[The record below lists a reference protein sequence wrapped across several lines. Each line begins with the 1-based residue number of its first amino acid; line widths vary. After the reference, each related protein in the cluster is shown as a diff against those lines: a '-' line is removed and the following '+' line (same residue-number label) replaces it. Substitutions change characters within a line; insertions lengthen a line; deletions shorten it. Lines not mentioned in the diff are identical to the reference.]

1 MKFRRVQS
9 YKLRR
14 LFPMLGIAG
23 IATLGTVGCEKE
35 DDLKSA
41 LRTEQTPK
49 HDTVY
54 VNKTDTLRP
63 DTVYIPADTLFIPGD
78 TIYLP
83 GDTIYLPG
91 DTIFT
96 PCDTLYIPG
105 DTVFAKPDTIYVKP
119 DTVYT
124 PSKPDTIYTPSKPDT
139 VYVPSKPD
147 TIYLKPD
154 TVYIEKPE
162 TPHHNTTY
170 IWGDNN
176 WNAIWPEITDNV
188 AKSADSTIVDKVILK
203 NDGRSLGGT
212 RTSSL
217 MNALNIVIESV
228 SPENRY
234 KVRGSGTL
242 ETTGIA
248 NQQDVQDSIRLST
261 LGFSFGKVVYDD
273 SFQR

>member
-23 IATLGTVGCEKE
+23 ITALGTVGCEKE
-35 DDLKSA
+35 DDFKTQI
-41 LRTEQTPK
+41 RTETK

-54 VNKTDTLRP
+54 VNKPDTLRP
-63 DTVYIPADTLFIPGD
+63 DTVYIPADTLFVPGD

-96 PCDTLYIPG
+96 PRDTIYLPG
-105 DTVFAKPDTIYVKP
+105 DTIFAKPDTIYLKP

-124 PSKPDTIYTPSKPDT
+124 PSKPDTVYT
-139 VYVPSKPD
+139 PSKPD

-154 TVYIEKPE
+154 TVYIEKPAI
-162 TPHHNTTY
+162 PHHNTTY

-176 WNAIWPEITDNV
+176 WDAVWPADKV
-188 AKSADSTIVDKVILK
+188 AASADSTLVDNVYLK
-203 NDGRSLGGT
+203 NDGKSLGGIRT
-212 RTSSL
+212 RDIMTY
-217 MNALNIVIESV
+217 MNMIVESV
-228 SPENRY
+228 TPANRY
-234 KVRGSGTL
+234 KVKGSGTL
-242 ETTGIA
+242 NEVGMA
-248 NQQDVQDSIRLST
+248 NQQDIQDSIKLSNF
-261 LGFSFGKVVYDD
+261 GFSFGTIRYNEN
-273 SFQR
+273 FQR

>member
-35 DDLKSA
+35 DDFKTQI
-41 LRTEQTPK
+41 RTETK

-63 DTVYIPADTLFIPGD
+63 DTVYIPADTLFVPGD

-96 PCDTLYIPG
+96 PRDTIYLPG
-105 DTVFAKPDTIYVKP
+105 DTIFAKPDTIYVKP
-119 DTVYT
+119 DTVY
-124 PSKPDTIYTPSKPDT
+124 IKPDT
-139 VYVPSKPD
+139 VYVPID
-147 TIYLKPD
+147 N
-154 TVYIEKPE
+154 

-176 WNAIWPEITDNV
+176 WDAVWPADKV
-188 AKSADSTIVDKVILK
+188 AASADSASVDIVYLK
-203 NDGRSLGGT
+203 NDGKSLGGLRT
-212 RTSSL
+212 RDL
-217 MNALNIVIESV
+217 MTFMNMIVESV
-228 SPENRY
+228 TPANRY
-234 KVRGSGTL
+234 KVKGSGTL
-242 ETTGIA
+242 NEVGMA
-248 NQQDVQDSIRLST
+248 NQQDIQDSIKLSNF
-261 LGFSFGKVVYDD
+261 GFSFGTIRYNEN
-273 SFQR
+273 FQR